1 MTKTQH
7 YKKSISL
14 AWPVML
20 GQLGHV
26 MVGLADSIMIGQLGT
41 IPLAA
46 SSLANSIF
54 AIPLVFGI
62 GMAYGMTP
70 PIALA
75 DGEGKPEKA
84 GNYLKHGLTVN
95 LSTAVVIFLSV
106 IVFSSFTHLLGQETA
121 VLEMS
126 HSYLYIITSSIFF
139 FMLFLT
145 FKQFAEGLSDTRFAM
160 IASIGANLINI
171 FLNYLMIYGHWGFP
185 AMGLNGAGYATLIS
199 RGIMA
204 LVMMVYVLRNAKF
217 RNHLKDW
224 IKTQWH
230 RSYFKTLLNLGV
242 PGGMQYVFELSA
254 FALAAILAGQISAT
268 ALAAHQVA
276 ISLAALSYMAATGLG
291 AAATVRVGNQLGKR
305 DFKNLKQAAQSC
317 FVLALI
323 FMAVCGVVYY
333 FGRDYF
339 PQFYTDDIEV
349 INIASSLLII
359 AVVFQLSD
367 GLQVAVLGALRGMS
381 DVKIPTIITF
391 LAYWIVGMGG
401 AYGMGI
407 YLGWGPQGI
416 WYGLAAGLTVSAVL
430 LYWRFRWKLGRLVEG
445 GAISA

>member
-1 MTKTQH
+1 
-7 YKKSISL
+7 
-14 AWPVML
+14 ML

-26 MVGLADSIMIGQLGT
+26 MVGMADSIMIGHLGT

-46 SSLANSIF
+46 SSFANNIF
-54 AIPLVFGI
+54 AIPLVFGM

-70 PIALA
+70 PIAMA

-84 GNYLKHGLTVN
+84 GNYLKHGLVVN
-95 LSTAVVIFLSV
+95 MSTAVLIFLLV
-106 IVFSSFTHLLGQETA
+106 LAFSSFSHLLGQETQ

-126 HSYLYIITSSIFF
+126 YSYLYIITSSIFF

-171 FLNYLMIYGHWGFP
+171 LLNYLLIYGHWGLP
-185 AMGLNGAGYATLIS
+185 ELGLDGAGYATLIS

-204 LVMMVYVLRNAKF
+204 LVMVIYVLKNERF

-224 IKTQWH
+224 ITTKWH
-230 RSYFKTLLNLGV
+230 RSYFKKLLDLGI
-242 PGGMQYVFELSA
+242 PGGLQYVFEISA
-254 FALAAILAGQISAT
+254 FALAAIFAGQISAT

-276 ISLAALSYMAATGLG
+276 ISLAALSYMAASGLG
-291 AAATVRVGNQLGKR
+291 AAATVRVGNQLGKK
-305 DFKNLKQAAQSC
+305 DFVNLKQAARSC
-317 FVLALI
+317 FVLALV
-323 FMAVCGVVYY
+323 FMAFCGLFY
-333 FGRDYF
+333 FLGRDYF
-339 PQFYTDDIEV
+339 PLMYTEDVEV
-349 INIASSLLII
+349 IKIASSLLVI

-367 GLQVAVLGALRGMS
+367 GLQVAVLGALRGLS

-391 LAYWIVGMGG
+391 FSYWIIGIGG

-407 YLGWGPQGI
+407 YLEWGPQGI
-416 WYGLAAGLTVSAVL
+416 WYGLASGLTVSAIL
-430 LYWRFRWKLGRLVEG
+430 LYWRFHWKVERL
-445 GAISA
+445 ARLR